1 MKDNLQNIADLI
13 GALAEDIEDVKKKLD
28 AKDSSDKNE
37 ALKRLEA
44 KLEPIIQF
52 FNGNTPKYV
61 NAIFGSKKAIEDYK
75 KSLGDETVTSLRL
88 YTEANEKDMR
98 KHGVPTIKEQLNKI
112 LELLTSHIE
121 NDRSASEQVQHK
133 QGVIPGLWWAIR
145 PDKVINAI
153 RQFWNKVPDGWHKSP
168 YAWTG
173 IGCTLVFFAL
183 FAISWVQWHEYR
195 EENRRLRTVA
205 DKHQVTTVML
215 NELYPK
221 LAVIIGAY
229 EKLTET
235 VGVDSTLTIFNEQ
248 VKAIK
253 QGCLNKAE

>member
-1 MKDNLQNIADLI
+1 MHMSEIWH
-13 GALAEDIEDVKKKLD
+13 
-28 AKDSSDKNE
+28 
-37 ALKRLEA
+37 
-44 KLEPIIQF
+44 
-52 FNGNTPKYV
+52 
-61 NAIFGSKKAIEDYK
+61 SKKNDC
-75 KSLGDETVTSLRL
+75 RL
-88 YTEANEKDMR
+88 SRTQ
-98 KHGVPTIKEQLNKI
+98 VNKI

-121 NDRSASEQVQHK
+121 NDRSASEQVQQK

-221 LAVIIGAY
+221 LAVTIGAY